1 MEKQPRQRKTYAP
14 DFKVSAAKLVVEQGM
29 TRVRVAKDLGVCQNL
44 VGKWVKE
51 FLKKQG
57 EAFPGNGRLSP
68 KDQQI
73 KDLEKQVKRLKME
86 REILKKATAFF
97 VNHGG

>member
-1 MEKQPRQRKTYAP
+1 MEKQPKQRKVYTP
-14 DFKVSAAKLVVEQGM
+14 DFKISAAKLVLEQGM
-29 TRVRVAKDLGVCQNL
+29 TRTRVGKDLGVCQNL

-51 FLKKQG
+51 LASKQG

-73 KDLEKQVKRLKME
+73 SDLLKENKRLKME